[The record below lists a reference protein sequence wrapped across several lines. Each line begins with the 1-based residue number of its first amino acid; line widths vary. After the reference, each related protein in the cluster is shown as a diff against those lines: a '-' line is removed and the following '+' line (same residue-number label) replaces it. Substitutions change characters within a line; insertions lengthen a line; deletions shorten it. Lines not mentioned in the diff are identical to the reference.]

1 MFFYKLNLYL
11 TQNVCISDYN
21 HSILCSSNRDIQ
33 SSRISQKANK
43 ISIVWP
49 HTWNNNVVFL
59 SSLITIYRSDLNL
72 FVIIWIILKN
82 STLFMKIIYY
92 IKSLAL
98 VRSNNSYLV
107 CLNPCSIELKENFI
121 NSDRLISIQKWCS
134 WCWNFLLS
142 MHVEK

>member
-1 MFFYKLNLYL
+1 MFLNKLNLYL

-21 HSILCSSNRDIQ
+21 HSILRSSNRDIQ
-33 SSRISQKANK
+33 SSRISQKANE

-49 HTWNNNVVFL
+49 HTRNNNVVFL
-59 SSLITIYRSDLNL
+59 SPLIAIYRGDFNL
-72 FVIIWIILKN
+72 FVIIWIVLKN
-82 STLFMKIIYY
+82 STPFMKIIYY
-92 IKSLAL
+92 VEPLAL
-98 VRSNNSYLV
+98 VRCNYSYLV